1 MANKGSL
8 LQELIRK
15 KRDGDSLTDQEIEAF
30 VEGVVDQSASDG
42 HWRFCDGGTFER
54 HVGIRMYRAVT
65 FDA

>member
-42 HWRFCDGGTFER
+42 QIGAFA
-54 HVGIRMYRAVT
+54 MAVLLRGMS
-65 FDA
+65 AS